1 MGSSIKGA
9 MVGVITGIAV
19 GMVGHQMISQ
29 NKRQLKR
36 KSDKLLNKFE
46 ELLENA
52 QDMILK

>member
-29 NKRQLKR
+29 NKRQLRR